1 MLTATRKALLSLS
14 MDSTNGHSLTD
25 STAPS
30 AKANDQAIGFISSVG
45 DEIWDWLTFSDS
57 LVTTSQTGREIGEM
71 NITVENA
78 TWREEPCYLVHAN
91 SHGIVDQLPMG
102 TSVTAYVGRSL
113 QTFEQTHYEYVK
125 IPDNPLDK
133 KTLISLSEDGI
144 YSVKKT
150 VSQGEETQRTETYYK
165 KEHLQGFIS
174 EGSNLLLQR
183 VMVKRGIPDNLMFVA
198 FDSTT
203 SLCESTYK
211 TLGKSIQ
218 KIGTR
223 RVNVTGVQRT
233 VHSVQ
238 ESPTTWESFFL
249 STGHLARRTQLGS
262 QVTMTLLRLPEEHQY
277 QDAEIPEETPTV
289 KPLKWEEDMQLF
301 SRFLDRKA
309 ELADDHATY
318 MRRHPELRALLADF
332 LQFLLL
338 RKPDDVTGFASEFF
352 GAFSSAAPSAPSFA
366 RSSQSHARP
375 SSMP

>member
-1 MLTATRKALLSLS
+1 MEVE
-14 MDSTNGHSLTD
+14 NGHSSENLTV
-25 STAPS
+25 SLV
-30 AKANDQAIGFISSVG
+30 KANDQAVDFISSVD
-45 DEIWDWLTFSDS
+45 DETWDALLFSDS
-57 LVTTSQTGREIGEM
+57 LVTVSQTGRELGEM
-71 NITVENA
+71 TITVENA
-78 TWREEPCYLVHAN
+78 TWKGEPCYLVHAN
-91 SHGIVDQLPMG
+91 SHGTVDQLPMG

-133 KTLISLSEDGI
+133 KTLISLDEDGM

-150 VSQGEETQRTETYYK
+150 VSQGEEMQRTDTHYK
-165 KEHLQGFIS
+165 KEQFQGFIS

-183 VMVKRGIPDNLMFVA
+183 IMAKRGIPAGMAFIA

-203 SLCESTYK
+203 SLCASTYNM
-211 TLGKSIQ
+211 LGESSL

-223 RVNVTGVQRT
+223 QVTATGLQRT
-233 VHSVQ
+233 IHSVH
-238 ESPTTWESFFL
+238 ETPTTWESYLL
-249 STGHLARRTQLGS
+249 STGHLASRTQVGS
-262 QVTMTLLRLPEEHQY
+262 KVTMTLLRLPEAHQY
-277 QDAEIPEETPTV
+277 QDSEVSEETPTV

-352 GAFSSAAPSAPSFA
+352 GAFSTAAPSAPSFA
-366 RSSQSHARP
+366 CSSPSSTRP
-375 SSMP
+375 SSQP

>member
-1 MLTATRKALLSLS
+1 METE
-14 MDSTNGHSLTD
+14 NGHSAENVT
-25 STAPS
+25 PS
-30 AKANDQAIGFISSVG
+30 AVMANEKAVEFLTSID
-45 DEIWDWLTFSDS
+45 DEIWDSLLFADS

-71 NITVENA
+71 TITVENA
-78 TWREEPCYLVHAN
+78 TWRGEPCYLVHAN
-91 SHGIVDQLPMG
+91 SHGSVDQVPIG

-133 KTLISLSEDGI
+133 KTLIVLDEDGT

-150 VSQGEETQRTETYYK
+150 QSQGEEMQRTDKYYK
-165 KEHLQGFIS
+165 KEQLHGFIS

-183 VMVKRGIPDNLMFVA
+183 IMVKRGVPDDLTFVA

-203 SLCESTYK
+203 SLCTSSYK
-211 TLGKSIQ
+211 MLGKSAR
-218 KIGTR
+218 KIGMKQVT
-223 RVNVTGVQRT
+223 VTGLSRT
-233 VHSVQ
+233 IHSVE

-249 STGHLARRTQLGS
+249 STGHLASRTQLGS
-262 QVTMTLLRLPEEHQY
+262 GVTMTLPRLPDEHINT
-277 QDAEIPEETPTV
+277 DTEVSEETPAV

-352 GAFSSAAPSAPSFA
+352 GAFSTAAPSVPSFA
-366 RSSQSHARP
+366 RSSPSPAARL

>member
-1 MLTATRKALLSLS
+1 MEAE
-14 MDSTNGHSLTD
+14 NGHSAENVPASLVMANEQAVEFLSSIDDDVWD
-25 STAPS
+25 S
-30 AKANDQAIGFISSVG
+30 
-45 DEIWDWLTFSDS
+45 LLFSDS

-71 NITVENA
+71 TVTVENA
-78 TWREEPCYLVHAN
+78 TWRGQPCYLVHAN
-91 SHGIVDQLPMG
+91 SHGSVDQVPIG

-133 KTLISLSEDGI
+133 KTLIVLDEDGT

-150 VSQGEETQRTETYYK
+150 ESQGEETQRTDKYYN
-165 KEHLQGFIS
+165 KEQFQGFIS

-183 VMVKRGIPDNLMFVA
+183 IMVKRGVQESDLMFVA

-203 SLCESTYK
+203 SLCSSSYK
-211 TLGKSIQ
+211 MLGKSYQ
-218 KIGTR
+218 KIGMHQ
-223 RVNVTGVQRT
+223 VAVTGLRRT
-233 VHSVQ
+233 IHSVE
-238 ESPTTWESFFL
+238 ESPTTWESFLL
-249 STGHLARRTQLGS
+249 STGHLASRTQLGS
-262 QVTMTLLRLPEEHQY
+262 GVTMTLLRLPEEHQNT
-277 QDAEIPEETPTV
+277 DTEVSEETPVV

-352 GAFSSAAPSAPSFA
+352 GAFSTAAPSEPSFA
-366 RSSQSHARP
+366 RSSPSPARP

>member
-1 MLTATRKALLSLS
+1 MGDKDAFLSLS
-14 MDSTNGHSLTD
+14 MEPANGDSPNNLT
-25 STAPS
+25 SPLK
-30 AKANDQAIGFISSVG
+30 KANDQAIGFISNVD
-45 DEIWDWLTFSDS
+45 DELFDSLAFSDS

-71 NITVENA
+71 TVTVENVA
-78 TWREEPCYLVHAN
+78 WRGEPCYLVHAN
-91 SHGIVDQLPMG
+91 SHGIVDQLPIG

-133 KTLISLSEDGI
+133 KTLLLLNEDGI

-150 VSQGEETQRTETYYK
+150 VSQGEETQRTEMFYSK
-165 KEHLQGFIS
+165 DQLKGFIS
-174 EGSNLLLQR
+174 EGANLLLQR
-183 VMVKRGIPDNLMFVA
+183 IMVKRGIPEDMKFIA

-203 SLCESTYK
+203 NLCESSYK
-211 TLGKSIQ
+211 MLGKSSR
-218 KIGTR
+218 KIGSR
-223 RVNVTGVQRT
+223 QVNVTGVQRN
-233 VHSVQ
+233 VHSIK
-238 ESPTTWESFFL
+238 EAPTTWESHFL
-249 STGHLARRTQLGS
+249 STGHLASRTQLGS
-262 QVTMTLLRLPEEHQY
+262 QVTMTLLRLPEEHEY
-277 QDAEIPEETPTV
+277 QDAEVSEETPTV

-352 GAFSSAAPSAPSFA
+352 GAFSSASPSAPSFA
-366 RSSQSHARP
+366 HSSPSPTRP

>member
-1 MLTATRKALLSLS
+1 MEAENEHSAETFPTSLVMANEQAVEFLSSIEDDVWDSLL
-14 MDSTNGHSLTD
+14 
-25 STAPS
+25 
-30 AKANDQAIGFISSVG
+30 
-45 DEIWDWLTFSDS
+45 FSDS

-71 NITVENA
+71 TVTVENT
-78 TWREEPCYLVHAN
+78 TWRGEPCYLVHAN
-91 SHGIVDQLPMG
+91 SHGSVDQVPIG

-133 KTLISLSEDGI
+133 KTLIVLDEDGK
-144 YSVKKT
+144 YSVKKAE
-150 VSQGEETQRTETYYK
+150 SQGEETQRTDKYYK
-165 KEHLQGFIS
+165 KEQFQGFIS

-183 VMVKRGIPDNLMFVA
+183 IMVKRGVPDDLMFVA

-203 SLCESTYK
+203 SLCTSSYK
-211 TLGKSIQ
+211 MLGKSLQ
-218 KIGTR
+218 KIG
-223 RVNVTGVQRT
+223 VHQVAVTGLCRT
-233 VHSVQ
+233 IHSVE
-238 ESPTTWESFFL
+238 ESPTTWESFLL
-249 STGHLARRTQLGS
+249 STGHLASRTQLGS
-262 QVTMTLLRLPEEHQY
+262 GVTMILLRLPEEHQNT
-277 QDAEIPEETPTV
+277 DTEVSEETPAV

-352 GAFSSAAPSAPSFA
+352 GAFSTAAPSVPSFA
-366 RSSQSHARP
+366 RSSPSPARP